1 MYLCR
6 VIMADDVVFRRGT
19 HVSGTDPRFDPEE
32 QLASAVADFGRVLAK
47 MKCPSN
53 YLSGL
58 IKYVLTSSIL
68 PAAVTWAHHAIL
80 AGQIMEK
87 MDSII
92 SWSYRK

>member
-1 MYLCR
+1 
-6 VIMADDVVFRRGT
+6 MAVDVVFRRGT

-58 IKYVLTSSIL
+58 IKQGYK
-68 PAAVTWAHHAIL
+68 WAMMLFAIEVH
-80 AGQIMEK
+80 I
-87 MDSII
+87 
-92 SWSYRK
+92 